1 MFTLINIEILKIFK
15 KWRTYIGFIA
25 IGGLTLFIQFI
36 LFSQGDSYIERFISR
51 LNTVFMVDGNLLNGY
66 FIGHSILNALYIHV
80 PFLITLVGGDI
91 LASEATAGTY
101 RMLVTRPISRNQI
114 LSSKFLAGFI
124 YVFSLLT
131 FLAGVSLFLSLL
143 IFGSG
148 DLFVFG
154 SPAIIFSESDVM
166 WRFLCAYGY
175 AVLSMMT
182 VYTISFF
189 FSSLVENAVG
199 PIMTTMAIIIVF
211 LILSNLDFEI
221 LNEIK
226 PYLFTNYLS
235 DWRLFFSEEIDYSN
249 LIKSASVL
257 LLHIVGLFGIT
268 TFFFNKKDILS

>member
-1 MFTLINIEILKIFK
+1 MINLINIELLKIFR

-36 LFSQGDSYIERFISR
+36 LLSQGDSFIEGFLRR
-51 LNTVFMVDGNLLNGY
+51 LNTVFMFDGNLLNGY

-91 LASEATAGTY
+91 LAAEATAGTY

-114 LSSKFLAGFI
+114 LASKFSAGFL
-124 YVFSLLT
+124 YVVSLLA
-131 FLAGVSLFLSLL
+131 FLAIVSLFLSLL

-154 SPAIIFSESDVM
+154 RPASVFLESDVL
-166 WRFLCAYGY
+166 WRFGCAYGF
-175 AVLSMMT
+175 AVISMMT

-199 PIMTTMAIIIVF
+199 PIMSTMAIIIVF
-211 LILSNLDFEI
+211 VILSNLDFPV
-221 LNEIK
+221 LSDIK
-226 PYLFTNYLS
+226 PYLFTNYLK
-235 DWRLFFSEEIDYSN
+235 DWSLFFKEEVDYTQ
-249 LIKSASVL
+249 LMKSASIL
-257 LLHIVGLFGIT
+257 MLHIVTLYGIT
-268 TFFFNKKDILS
+268 TYFFNKKDILS